1 MNNFKVNF
9 NGVFFI
15 PAGIFLI
22 IFSIL
27 MFISFNNTKNYIE
40 ISGVV
45 SKAKLYEEAY
55 TDEDTYH
62 EATYEVYVKYSVD
75 GKEYDSYLGVLSG
88 YQKGDKITI
97 SYDPNNPEKIA
108 QKSGIVW
115 PIGILILGIGF
126 VIGGVIN
133 LIRKKA

>member
-1 MNNFKVNF
+1 MNNLRI
-9 NGVFFI
+9 NGIWLFFI

-22 IFSIL
+22 VFSIL

-40 ISGVV
+40 INGVV
-45 SKAKLYEEAY
+45 SKTKLYEEAY

-62 EATYEVYVKYSVD
+62 EATYEINVKYTVD

-88 YQKGDKITI
+88 YEVGDTITI

-115 PIGILILGIGF
+115 PIGVLILEIGF
-126 VIGGVIN
+126 VIGGVIS

>member
-1 MNNFKVNF
+1 MNNLRI
-9 NGVFFI
+9 NGNWLFFI

-22 IFSIL
+22 VFSIL

-40 ISGVV
+40 INGVV
-45 SKAKLYEEAY
+45 SKTKLYEEAY

-62 EATYEVYVKYSVD
+62 EATYEINVKYTVD

-88 YQKGDKITI
+88 YQKGDKINI

-115 PIGILILGIGF
+115 PIGVLILGIGF
-126 VIGGVIN
+126 IIGGVIN